1 MKRDW
6 TSKIDKLGRLTSV
19 YAFFSFDRCHVHNN
33 ISHSMFCSPWHQTV
47 ALSLC
52 LRVAPLFLKTK
63 PKGNSCCSPNTWRWL
78 WLLRIFFL
86 KKEKKQELD
95 LKVWNQ
101 PFFIMFFK
109 SYCLPLEDNFL
120 FYVFQINQELCFF
133 FLWKQKYLGNGDSL
147 VVSYNSVQ
155 NVTFVI
161 SRSNLLFNLG
171 FKLNSVRTILRWLS
185 PLHMSKSYLNDRQKH
200 GLTLKKSNW

>member
-1 MKRDW
+1 MTGATYTITLVIACFALHGTRP
-6 TSKIDKLGRLTSV
+6 L
-19 YAFFSFDRCHVHNN
+19 
-33 ISHSMFCSPWHQTV
+33 
-47 ALSLC
+47 LSLSVFELHLYSWKQNQKVIHVVLQTHGVDC
-52 LRVAPLFLKTK
+52 
-63 PKGNSCCSPNTWRWL
+63 GCSGF
-78 WLLRIFFL
+78 FFL

-133 FLWKQKYLGNGDSL
+133 FFLWKQKYLGNGDSL

-155 NVTFVI
+155 NVNFVI

>member
-1 MKRDW
+1 MPFF
-6 TSKIDKLGRLTSV
+6 LLTGATYTITLV
-19 YAFFSFDRCHVHNN
+19 IACFALHGTR
-33 ISHSMFCSPWHQTV
+33 PL
-47 ALSLC
+47 LSLSVFELHLYSWKQNQKVIHVVLQTHGVDC
-52 LRVAPLFLKTK
+52 
-63 PKGNSCCSPNTWRWL
+63 GCSG
-78 WLLRIFFL
+78 FFF
-86 KKEKKQELD
+86 KKKKKNRNWIWKSGTNL
-95 LKVWNQ
+95 
-101 PFFIMFFK
+101 FFIMFFK

-155 NVTFVI
+155 NVNFVI